1 MKLPTHWG
9 RPLGDRCHLP
19 VISSYTNTM
28 WEDPCPLHL
37 HVCTLRLAHPFF
49 CLWLLPSPHPP
60 HTLEST
66 GYLSTYHKPDVLG
79 RGGNHIWLWGKVA
92 RSFKN
97 LIFSFSFRNV
107 RGYRKCVYLSL
118 GQDFLFFHSA
128 PISRGLSLISPAP
141 LTAHFCISLIS
152 FTFGVNRDTA
162 ELSTGNSLEMEEV
175 LTFCGDISHFLFLL
189 KRSECSDFLKNIIS
203 PAPPHL
209 GISSP
214 AGFLGKHLHSHP
226 LTPTYILHL
235 HLNSQRLIFI
245 PCTWLKPLS
254 PFRSLHG

>member
-1 MKLPTHWG
+1 MHAPISSSIL
-9 RPLGDRCHLP
+9 LP
-19 VISSYTNTM
+19 VTPAITTPTTYFRKHRIFEHLSQTRCFGSGWEPYLALGQSSKKFQK
-28 WEDPCPLHL
+28 L
-37 HVCTLRLAHPFF
+37 
-49 CLWLLPSPHPP
+49 
-60 HTLEST
+60 
-66 GYLSTYHKPDVLG
+66 
-79 RGGNHIWLWGKVA
+79 
-92 RSFKN
+92 

-128 PISRGLSLISPAP
+128 PISRGLSFISPAP

-189 KRSECSDFLKNIIS
+189 KRSECSEFLKNIIS

-209 GISSP
+209 RISSP

-226 LTPTYILHL
+226 LTLTSSTCTLIHRDWFSSLAFGWNHSLLSDLYMARPGASYCLHFFSL
-235 HLNSQRLIFI
+235 DLIPEVLFCI
-245 PCTWLKPLS
+245 TAPLWV
-254 PFRSLHG
+254 SLLLW